1 MAKVITV
8 ASQKGGVGK
17 TTTVLNLGYSLSRL
31 GQKILVMDADPQG
44 GIAIASNLKKRT
56 TQGLVDI
63 LKGQEDPSKL
73 IIPTKDDSMAF
84 LGVGAME
91 PEEVMYYEK
100 EALKG
105 NLSKAIHAIAQQYE
119 TVLID
124 APAGAGSIAYA
135 LLAVSNSV
143 ILPVNCRTMNMKTMA
158 GILKLIQRVKARA
171 NKSLT
176 LEGVVFTMMD
186 EQSPYQREI
195 QQEILQSFPP
205 SIFFETV
212 IPYDEMFEWASMRSV
227 AVGMLPDGQEA
238 ARPYLDLAMELKVR
252 ELQSKMKGASNEDVE
267 GLF

>member
-1 MAKVITV
+1 MTKVITV

-31 GQKILVMDADPQG
+31 GQKILVVDTDPQG

-56 TQGLVDI
+56 SQGLVDI
-63 LKGQEDPSKL
+63 LKGEADPSRF
-73 IIPTKDDSMAF
+73 IVPTKDNSMAF

-91 PEEVMYYEK
+91 PEEVMFYEK

-105 NLSKAIHAIAQQYE
+105 NLSKTLHAINQQYE
-119 TVLID
+119 TVILD
-124 APAGAGSIAYA
+124 APAGTGSIVYA
-135 LLAVSNSV
+135 LLAISSSV
-143 ILPVNCRTMNMKTMA
+143 ILPVNCRTMNMKTMT

-171 NKSLT
+171 NKGLS
-176 LEGVVFTMMD
+176 LEGVVFTMVD
-186 EQSPYQREI
+186 TQSPYQREI
-195 QQEILQSFPP
+195 HQEILQSFPP

-252 ELQSKMKGASNEDVE
+252 ELQSKMKGAHDEDVE